1 MRAFAPWSK
10 TIEEN
15 CRFYETSVANGL
27 SDVEITKRREKFGP
41 NELTKAKGK
50 SLLKLVLEQF
60 DDALVK
66 ILLASAMISFAL
78 AFFEE
83 GPNPGGGK
91 DITAFI
97 EPLVILLILVLI

>member
-15 CRFYETSVANGL
+15 CRFYETSVENGL
-27 SDVEITKRREKFGP
+27 SDVEITKDEKVGP

-91 DITAFI
+91 DI
-97 EPLVILLILVLI
+97 PRSSNL